1 MAVLYCCVTRCEI
14 QLDLVVHFYFVVV
27 LLKHLNS
34 PMFLSCLIILIPNF
48 AIRFCAV
55 LREMNDRGLPVSAS
69 QLMFSFLLDVCI
81 QNSPGWFL
89 FRSF

>member
-1 MAVLYCCVTRCEI
+1 
-14 QLDLVVHFYFVVV
+14 
-27 LLKHLNS
+27 
-34 PMFLSCLIILIPNF
+34 MFLSCLIILFPNF
-48 AIRFCAV
+48 AIRFYAV